1 MRYVEV
7 DGLRSSVIG
16 LGTWQFGSR
25 EWGYGEAY
33 ATEVA
38 PALVRRAL
46 ELGITMLDTAE
57 AYGPGR
63 SERIVGAALAAVP
76 PAERDGLVTA
86 TKFLPIAPTEAI
98 LARQAAG
105 SRRRLG
111 VDALDLYYA
120 HWPNPLVSVRRT
132 MQALRPLVA
141 EGVVRRVGVSN
152 YDLGRWQDAERAL
165 RAPVIANQVRFSLAS
180 PAPAG
185 DLVPYAAAMD
195 RLVVAYSPLAQ
206 GLLADGLDETAG
218 RPRGVRGGEPPLPV
232 AGAAGASRPSS
243 RRSTRSRRPTH
254 ATPAQVALAW
264 VIHHPNTVAI
274 PGARTIAQL
283 EENAAAA
290 DLVLATTRTLG
301 RLVDLVARRG
311 PPARTAGRRRVRH
324 GHAASR
330 DVPRRVVARDRVR
343 GSVPRG
349 TSGCSHRRPVTAGA
363 AATAPAVGP
372 LHPRGATRAGVT
384 LPARLTNSEER

>member
-25 EWGYGEAY
+25 EWGYGEDY
-33 ATEVA
+33 AATIA

-46 ELGITMLDTAE
+46 GLGITMLDTAE
-57 AYGPGR
+57 VYGPGR

-76 PAERDGLVTA
+76 PAQRDGLVTA

-120 HWPNPLVSVRRT
+120 HWPNPLVSARRT

-165 RAPVIANQVRFSLAS
+165 RAPVIANQVRFSLVS
-180 PAPAG
+180 PGPAD

-195 RLVVAYSPLAQ
+195 RLVVAYSPLGQ
-206 GLLADGLDETAG
+206 GLLANGLHEAAG
-218 RPRGVRGGEPPLPV
+218 RPRGVRATNPHFRSGARQRLAPL
-232 AGAAGASRPSS
+232 AAAI
-243 RRSTRSRRPTH
+243 H
-254 ATPAQVALAW
+254 EIAAAHDATPAQVALAW

-274 PGARTIAQL
+274 PGARTIEQL

-290 DLVLATTRTLG
+290 DLELDDDELA
-301 RLVDLVARRG
+301 RLSALADTFA
-311 PPARTAGRRRVRH
+311 
-324 GHAASR
+324 
-330 DVPRRVVARDRVR
+330 
-343 GSVPRG
+343 
-349 TSGCSHRRPVTAGA
+349 RRPV
-363 AATAPAVGP
+363 
-372 LHPRGATRAGVT
+372 R
-384 LPARLTNSEER
+384 